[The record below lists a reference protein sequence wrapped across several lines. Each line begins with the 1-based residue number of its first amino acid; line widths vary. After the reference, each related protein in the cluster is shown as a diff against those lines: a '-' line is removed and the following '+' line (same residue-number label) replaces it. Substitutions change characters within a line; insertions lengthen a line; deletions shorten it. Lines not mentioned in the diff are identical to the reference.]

1 MALSTERG
9 SPLLITIAVLV
20 VGSLLGT
27 GASLVVI
34 EVAPLLFETESIQ
47 SSLEMSSVLGL
58 LPVRVATLL
67 TYLTATTAAICVFWA
82 FASSVD
88 MYLTQN

>member
-20 VGSLLGT
+20 VGSVLGT
-27 GASLVVI
+27 GTSLVVV
-34 EVAPLLFETESIQ
+34 ELAPLLFETEPIQ
-47 SSLEMSSVLGL
+47 SAFEMSFVLGL
-58 LPVRVATLL
+58 LPVDVVTLL
-67 TYLTATTAAICVFWA
+67 TYSTATIAALCAFWA
-82 FASSVD
+82 FAHSMD